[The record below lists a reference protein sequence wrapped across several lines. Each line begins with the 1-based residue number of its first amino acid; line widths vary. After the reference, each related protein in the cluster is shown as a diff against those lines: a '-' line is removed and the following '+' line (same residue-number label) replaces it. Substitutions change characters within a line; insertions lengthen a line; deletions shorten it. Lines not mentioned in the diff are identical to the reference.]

1 MLLIMDSF
9 EHLLDGVGW
18 VTEVLK
24 TVSNVKILT
33 TSRAKLNVQGEY
45 LFPIAGMDFPA
56 LTPGPSPENGREEP
70 KDATLRRAQD
80 VAQYSAVQLFLQGAH
95 RAQPGFELTTDN
107 LGHVVRICRLLQG
120 MPLAI
125 LLATAWVRMLTP
137 AEIAAEIGQGLDFLE
152 TDLRDM
158 PIRQRSMR
166 AVFDHSWHLLSERER
181 EVFQALSVFRR
192 GFTHQAAGQV
202 IGASLRE
209 LRALVDKSLLHRT
222 PMGRYEVH
230 ELLQQYAAEKLEG
243 SPVADEA
250 ARDRHCAYYAA
261 ALQQWEANLKGPRPQ
276 AALAEIETES
286 ENARL
291 AWTWAAGKIQ
301 VERLEQAMEGLCFFY
316 LCRMRYKEGE
326 AVCRLAAE
334 KLALAVTEDGLRVLA
349 KVLMWQGSFSW
360 RLGCIEFA
368 DQLLQESLVLLER
381 SELVDRDTRPEKAA
395 VLLQMGHI
403 NFDHAR
409 KRAKRVYEQSLA
421 LYRAVGDRWGA
432 ANALSGLSWAV
443 WSGGAYDEAKQL
455 FEESLAIRQSLGDQ
469 RGIVDS
475 LSGLGNMALFQGQFK
490 EAERL
495 FRESSAIL
503 QKMVNWADISNG
515 LPSTEGRVVGL
526 YSDLG
531 FSHSL
536 APSNSML
543 GFVLKHLG
551 QYKQARLQ
559 GQMGLTLAR
568 QAGWRQ
574 EEGLSLELLGEVA
587 LVEGAYAEAREHLQ
601 ESAAILRETRQLE
614 LSEVLAVLGYAARGL
629 DQVPQAEG
637 HLSEA
642 LRTASAIRTIFPLVT
657 ALPAIALLLAD
668 RGEVERSVELYAL
681 ASRYPRVANSR
692 WFEDIARNHIAAV
705 AATLPPKVVAAA
717 QARGRARDLDATVT
731 ELLVELGG

>member
-1 MLLIMDSF
+1 
-9 EHLLDGVGW
+9 
-18 VTEVLK
+18 
-24 TVSNVKILT
+24 
-33 TSRAKLNVQGEY
+33 
-45 LFPIAGMDFPA
+45 
-56 LTPGPSPENGREEP
+56 
-70 KDATLRRAQD
+70 
-80 VAQYSAVQLFLQGAH
+80 
-95 RAQPGFELTTDN
+95 
-107 LGHVVRICRLLQG
+107 
-120 MPLAI
+120 
-125 LLATAWVRMLTP
+125 
-137 AEIAAEIGQGLDFLE
+137 
-152 TDLRDM
+152 
-158 PIRQRSMR
+158 
-166 AVFDHSWHLLSERER
+166 
-181 EVFQALSVFRR
+181 
-192 GFTHQAAGQV
+192 
-202 IGASLRE
+202 
-209 LRALVDKSLLHRT
+209 
-222 PMGRYEVH
+222 
-230 ELLQQYAAEKLEG
+230 
-243 SPVADEA
+243 
-250 ARDRHCAYYAA
+250 
-261 ALQQWEANLKGPRPQ
+261 LQQWEANLKGPRPQ

-409 KRAKRVYEQSLA
+409 KRAKRLYEQSLA

-475 LSGLGNMALFQGQFK
+475 LSGLGNMAVFQGQFK

-495 FRESSAIL
+495 FREGSAIL
-503 QKMVNWADISNG
+503 QKMVDWADISNG

-614 LSEVLAVLGYAARGL
+614 LSEVLAVLGYATRGL

-642 LRTASAIRTIFPLVT
+642 LGTASEIRTIFPLVT

-668 RGEVERSVELYAL
+668 RGEVERAVELYSL

-692 WFEDIARNHIAAV
+692 WFEDIAGNHIAAV
-705 AATLPPKVVAAA
+705 AATLPPKVVTAA